1 MKNGKTSIK
10 LPFLAYLIT
19 YFVNRARHSRRQKCD
34 LPYLLVCFLVHIF
47 HKPAD
52 IWGNPKSGKVPE
64 EKNNG
69 RLYYKHCNARV
80 KSPVLV

>member
-1 MKNGKTSIK
+1 MKNGETSIK

-19 YFVNRARHSRRQKCD
+19 YFIKRARHSRRQKCD
-34 LPYLLVCFLVHIF
+34 VPYLLVCFLVHIF

-52 IWGNPKSGKVPE
+52 IWGKLENVPE